1 MRNMMIRKVPR
12 HLAQPMGERT
22 PEVALETQK
31 LSGERQP
38 RTINCFGRRETGVVS
53 ESNTEAK

>member
-1 MRNMMIRKVPR
+1 MMIRKVPR